1 MLEGVRM
8 TIEKR
13 GNKYRI
19 IEMRNGTVVRITV
32 DHKPTKLEAKELVD
46 SKFRNYST
54 DQPFK
59 KASENYISS
68 KKDILSPTTIKSY
81 HSILRNTSTSFLC
94 TPVCELSLPMV
105 QAEINRYA
113 QNHSPKSTK
122 NFSGFIMG
130 VIKFYGGNI
139 RSPKLPQKEQSFD
152 YIPTEDDVKAI
163 LNEAK
168 GTKYEIPFLLA
179 ALGLRRSEICA
190 LTLEDLDGNVL
201 TVNKALVE
209 NEDKE
214 WVIKSTKT
222 TSSTRTVLLPEY
234 LVNLINEQGVIYE
247 GFPGQIYKRLTDIQK
262 KLGIPHFSLHKM
274 RHFFASYMHSL
285 GMSDKQIQEAGGWK
299 TDGVM
304 KTVYQHAMNMDAAKK
319 QMADSIGG
327 LIK

>member
-1 MLEGVRM
+1 M

-19 IEMRNGTVVRITV
+19 IEMRNGNVVRITL
-32 DHKPTKLEAKELVD
+32 DHKPTKSEARELVD
-46 SKFRNYST
+46 AKFHNFST
-54 DQPFK
+54 AQPFG
-59 KASENYISS
+59 KASEAYISS

-81 HSILRNTSTSFLC
+81 HSILRNTSERFLC
-94 TPVCELSLPMV
+94 TPVCELSLPIV
-105 QAEINRYA
+105 QTEVNKYA
-113 QNHSPKSTK
+113 KTHSAKSVK

-130 VIKFYGGNI
+130 VVKFYGGDI
-139 RSPKLPQKEQSFD
+139 KSPKLPQKEAKDD
-152 YIPTEDDVKAI
+152 YIPTEEDVKAI
-163 LNEAK
+163 LEEVK
-168 GTKYEIPFLLA
+168 GTKYEVAFMLA

-190 LTLEDLDGNVL
+190 LTLDDLNGNIL

-214 WVIKSTKT
+214 WVIKQTKT
-222 TSSTRTVLLPEY
+222 TSSTRTVLLPDY
-234 LVNLINEQGVIYE
+234 LVTLINEQGNIYE
-247 GFPGQIYKRLTDIQK
+247 GFPGQIYKRMTDIQK

-304 KTVYQHAMNMDAAKK
+304 KTVYQHAMNMDEAKK
-319 QMADSIGG
+319 KMAESIGG
-327 LIK
+327 LVNFEKK

>member
-1 MLEGVRM
+1 M

-13 GNKYRI
+13 GSSYRI
-19 IEMRNGTVVRITV
+19 TEMRDGTTVRITV
-32 DHKPTKLEAKELVD
+32 DHKPSKTEARQLLDK
-46 SKFRNYST
+46 KFHNFST
-54 DQPFK
+54 AQPFG
-59 KASENYISS
+59 KAAEEYIKA

-81 HSILRNTSTSFLC
+81 HSILRNVSEAFIS
-94 TPVCELSLPMV
+94 TPVCEISLPV
-105 QAEINRYA
+105 LQAEVNRYA
-113 QNHSPKSTK
+113 RTHSAKSTK
-122 NFSGFIMG
+122 NYSGFIMG
-130 VIKFYGGNI
+130 VIKFYGGEI
-139 RSPKLPQKEQSFD
+139 RSPKLPQRERQMA
-152 YIPTEDDVKAI
+152 YIPTEDDIKAI

-168 GTKYEIPFLLA
+168 GTKYEIPFMLA

-190 LTLEDLDGNVL
+190 LTIKDLKGNVL

-214 WVIKSTKT
+214 WVVKTTKT
-222 TSSTRTVLLPEY
+222 TSSTRTVVLPDY
-234 LVNLINEQGVIYE
+234 LVDLINENGVIYE

-304 KTVYQHAMNMDAAKK
+304 KTVYQHAMNMDKAKK

-327 LIK
+327 LIDS